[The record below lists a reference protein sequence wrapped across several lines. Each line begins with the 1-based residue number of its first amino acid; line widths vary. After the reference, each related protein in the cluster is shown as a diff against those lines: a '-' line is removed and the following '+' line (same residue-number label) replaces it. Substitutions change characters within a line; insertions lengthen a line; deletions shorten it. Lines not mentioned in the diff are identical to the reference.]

1 MNNKGFT
8 LVEILAVL
16 MITIIITSISFAG
29 IGVLNKNIHQ
39 NMYEETVALIEAS
52 ATRYGEDHQ
61 NKLNTSCTVD
71 GSAQNKCGS
80 ITVQTL
86 IDTGYIST
94 KKKND
99 AGEAVLIDERK
110 KEEDENYYL
119 NSKTVYIYLENDI
132 VYSKYVE

>member
-86 IDTGYIST
+86 IDAGYIST